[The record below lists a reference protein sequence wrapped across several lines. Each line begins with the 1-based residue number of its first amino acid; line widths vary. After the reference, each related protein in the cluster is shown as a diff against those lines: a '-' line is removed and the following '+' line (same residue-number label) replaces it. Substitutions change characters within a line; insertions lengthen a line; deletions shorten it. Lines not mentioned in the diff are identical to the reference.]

1 LRIKLLICG
10 TLLAP
15 EKQER
20 FTALLHHLTATL
32 LQDSFYALKRQA
44 APEVG
49 GVTCLKPL
57 DAELLKTPEGREPA
71 RKIYRLA
78 WPGYH
83 YIARNTLDAMIG
95 AKLGST

>member
-10 TLLAP
+10 TLVAP

-32 LQDSFYALKRQA
+32 LEDSFYALKRQA
-44 APEVG
+44 APEVD
-49 GVTCLKPL
+49 GVTCPKPL
-57 DAELLKTPEGREPA
+57 DAELLKTPEGRKRA
-71 RKIYRLA
+71 RNIYRLA
-78 WPGYH
+78 RPGYH
-83 YIARNTLDAMIG
+83 YIARNTLDAVIG